1 MNQSVIDIPALRK
14 LSNMIGGEVED
25 LKELV
30 EDFITLIPQQI
41 ESMRSAYAAGDRAA
55 LRIAVHSTKS
65 NARDLG
71 ALELAELCAQ
81 LEQQCKEDDSVDCG
95 AELTTISVKA
105 DEAIQAFKTINLDD
119 V

>member
-1 MNQSVIDIPALRK
+1 
-14 LSNMIGGEVED
+14 
-25 LKELV
+25 
-30 EDFITLIPQQI
+30 
-41 ESMRSAYAAGDRAA
+41 MRSAHAAGDRAA

-81 LEQQCKEDDSVDCG
+81 LEQQCKEGDSVDCD
-95 AELTTISVKA
+95 AELTTIFVKA
-105 DEAIQAFKTINLDD
+105 DEAIQAFKTINLDN

>member
-1 MNQSVIDIPALRK
+1 MMGRGRQGAQSDAGPMFQK
-14 LSNMIGGEVED
+14 LDHDGDGQLSAREFAVG
-25 LKELV
+25 
-30 EDFITLIPQQI
+30 
-41 ESMRSAYAAGDRAA
+41 MRSAHAAGDRAA

-81 LEQQCKEDDSVDCG
+81 LEQQCKEGDSVDYD
-95 AELTTISVKA
+95 AELTTIFVKA
-105 DEAIQAFKTINLDD
+105 GEAIQAFKTINLDD

>member
-1 MNQSVIDIPALRK
+1 MNQTVIDIPALRK
-14 LSNMIGGEVED
+14 LSNMIDGEIED
-25 LKELV
+25 LEKLI
-30 EDFITLIPQQI
+30 EDFITLIPQQV
-41 ESMRSAYAAGDRAA
+41 ESMRSAHAAGDRAA

-81 LEQQCKEDDSVDCG
+81 LEQQCKEGDSVDYD
-95 AELTTISVKA
+95 AELTTIFVKA
-105 DEAIQAFKTINLDD
+105 GEAIQAFKTINLDD

>member
-1 MNQSVIDIPALRK
+1 MSKTVIDIPALRK
-14 LSNMIGGEVED
+14 LSNMIGGEMED
-25 LKELV
+25 LGELIN
-30 EDFITLIPQQI
+30 DFITLIPQQV
-41 ESMRSAYAAGDRAA
+41 ESMRSARAAGDQDA

-81 LEQQCKEDDSVDCG
+81 LEQQCKVGDSVDYD
-95 AELTTISVKA
+95 AELSTIFVKA
-105 DEAIQAFKTINLDD
+105 DEAIQAFKTINLND

>member
-41 ESMRSAYAAGDRAA
+41 ESMRSA
-55 LRIAVHSTKS
+55 LRH
-65 NARDLG
+65 R
-71 ALELAELCAQ
+71 
-81 LEQQCKEDDSVDCG
+81 
-95 AELTTISVKA
+95 
-105 DEAIQAFKTINLDD
+105 
-119 V
+119 

>member
-1 MNQSVIDIPALRK
+1 MNDTVIDLPALRK
-14 LSNMIGGEVED
+14 LSTMIGGEIED
-25 LKELV
+25 LHELI

-41 ESMRSAYAAGDRAA
+41 ENMRSAHAAGDRAA

-81 LEQQCKEDDSVDCG
+81 LEQQCKEGDSGEFD
-95 AELTTISVKA
+95 AELNTIYVKA